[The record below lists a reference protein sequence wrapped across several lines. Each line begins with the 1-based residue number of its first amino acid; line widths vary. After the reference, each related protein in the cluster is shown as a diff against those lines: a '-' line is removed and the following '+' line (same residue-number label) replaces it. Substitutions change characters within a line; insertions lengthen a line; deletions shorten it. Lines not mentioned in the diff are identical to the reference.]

1 MQEQTP
7 PAPEL
12 DSTVV
17 ERLAALVHDAW
28 VKHRQDAGWQ
38 YSDQRD
44 EAARLSPLLV
54 PYERLPDEDREVD
67 RATVRST
74 LAGLKELG
82 YRLLI
87 DDLESIPPGARG
99 QLLAHA
105 DQLIAGGQPLPAY
118 DLTKRWLT
126 RHPADYEFQLRNA
139 RALRRCGALQRA
151 LRVLEGMSDAADRDG
166 ERRGLVAA
174 VHKELFVRARQ
185 RAAPATFEHL
195 ERAQRLYQEVFDESN
210 GSHHWHGIN
219 AATLAVLQ
227 GRDELALALAERVRT
242 ACDAAGDSTDHWL
255 VATRAEAALV
265 LRDFAR
271 ASADYRAAVQLAGER
286 IGDIASMRHNALLL
300 LDSGVV
306 DGADRRAVEDALRPP
321 SVVIF
326 AGCALDW
333 ATLPAAVAADL
344 ERDVRAAIE
353 ERIESVK
360 AGVGVSGAAPG
371 AELLFV
377 EAMLGRKPGVMN
389 VVLPWPREQFAATH
403 VRPAGEAWQRRFS
416 ELLGEGTETGRVQH
430 VVQASPGRGADEPS
444 FEGFAQ
450 QLSFGIARLQ
460 ARTLGTDAVPLVVR
474 RGGKSARGD
483 GLDELLDHWRGVG
496 VVVGDDNLIDIE
508 PLLERRRVRGGPVS
522 GRPTASDPGAAG
534 PESRVMAIL
543 FADVEDYSQIPESS
557 LPAFIEYFVGG
568 IGSRMSVRPYKPDH
582 VRRVGDGLLMVF
594 GTVRDAAACAL
605 DLVEWANSHSRPR
618 ADGTTFWSQVG
629 LPSEIRIRVAL
640 HAGPLFECVD
650 PLTHA
655 PAFEGSHIN
664 YAARIEPVTPGNQVY
679 ASEAFAALTAG
690 WPASS
695 DEFVCE
701 YVGRTTLAKK
711 AGEHPLYHV
720 RRR

>member
-1 MQEQTP
+1 MPGEKP
-7 PAPEL
+7 PSPEL
-12 DSTVV
+12 ESTV

-28 VKHRQDAGWQ
+28 VEHRREAGWQ
-38 YSDQRD
+38 YGDQRD

-54 PYERLPDEDREVD
+54 PYERLSDEDRETD
-67 RATVRST
+67 RVTVRRT

-82 YRLLI
+82 YRLQI
-87 DDLESIPPGARG
+87 DDLESLPPGARE

-105 DQLIAGGQPLPAY
+105 DQLIARGQPLPAY
-118 DLTKRWLT
+118 DLTKRWLA
-126 RHPADYEFQLRNA
+126 RHPADYEFELRNA

-151 LRVLEGMSDAADRDG
+151 LRVLEGLGDAADRDG
-166 ERRGLVAA
+166 ERRGLIAA

-185 RAAPATFEHL
+185 RTAPAALEHL
-195 ERAQRLYQEVFDESN
+195 ELAQRLYQEVFDESA
-210 GSHHWHGIN
+210 GGHYWHGIN

-227 GRDELALALAERVRT
+227 GRDELAIALAGRVR
-242 ACDAAGDSTDHWL
+242 AVCDAAGESADHWL
-255 VATRAEAALV
+255 TATRAEAALV

-271 ASADYRAAVQLAGER
+271 AAASYRAAVRLAGER

-300 LDSGVV
+300 LESRVAG
-306 DGADRRAVEDALRPP
+306 GADRRAVEDALRPP

-326 AGCALDW
+326 AGCGVDS
-333 ATLPAAVAADL
+333 TGMPADEAANL
-344 ERDVRAAIE
+344 ERDVRAAID
-353 ERIESVK
+353 ERIQAVN

-371 AELLFV
+371 SEILFV

-389 VVLPWPREQFAATH
+389 VVLPWPREQYSATH
-403 VRPAGEAWQRRFS
+403 VRPAGEAWQRRFAV
-416 ELLGEGTETGRVQH
+416 LLGEGADNGRVQH

-444 FEGFAQ
+444 FERFAQ

-460 ARTLGTDAVPLVVR
+460 ARTLGSEAVPLVVR
-474 RGGKSARGD
+474 RGAKAARGD
-483 GLDELLDHWRGVG
+483 GLDELLDHWRSQGVA
-496 VVVGDDNLIDIE
+496 VGDDNVIDIE
-508 PLLERRRVRGGPVS
+508 PLLERRRARRGPTP
-522 GRPTASDPGAAG
+522 GRAAAADPGADG
-534 PESRVMAIL
+534 PESHVMAIL
-543 FADVEDYSQIPESS
+543 FADVEDYSQIPEAS

-594 GTVRDAAACAL
+594 ATAHDAASCAL
-605 DLVEWANSHSRPR
+605 DLVEWANAHSRPH
-618 ADGTTFWSQVG
+618 ADGATFWSQVG
-629 LPSEIRIRVAL
+629 LPSEMRIRVAL

-650 PLTHA
+650 PLTHS

-679 ASEAFAALTAG
+679 ASEAFAALTAS